1 MTSVKALTIWCNVRK
16 KKAHGT
22 IPKGAD
28 NVKKYAKNLEGEEV
42 MTLREY
48 LLDQGYHAALVDK
61 ILESPETALVQAEAD
76 DGDMMGDG
84 GDVEDRDGGGELV

>member
-1 MTSVKALTIWCNVRK
+1 
-16 KKAHGT
+16 
-22 IPKGAD
+22 
-28 NVKKYAKNLEGEEV
+28 